1 MNIEEMLEISDC
13 PLCEGGA
20 LLEEECGCGYYVMCL
35 ECGCHSVTIDFHSEE
50 ERLEAA
56 KKAVTLWNTGKVI
69 SSNPGEWCGMGSLR
83 WFREEKT
90 MEYCGIIALVL
101 LLCYSAYP
109 RKVKRLE
116 AKVKQLEKKHKGD
129 NYMSKLIDDLVGEQC
144 TIKSESIL
152 DFAGK
157 TELSCMVLDAD

>member
-1 MNIEEMLEISDC
+1 MLVKLLEKLEQTKKKGKRIMNIEEMLEISDC

-69 SSNPGEWCGMGSLR
+69 SSSPGE
-83 WFREEKT
+83 
-90 MEYCGIIALVL
+90 
-101 LLCYSAYP
+101 
-109 RKVKRLE
+109 
-116 AKVKQLEKKHKGD
+116 
-129 NYMSKLIDDLVGEQC
+129 
-144 TIKSESIL
+144 
-152 DFAGK
+152 
-157 TELSCMVLDAD
+157 

>member
-69 SSNPGEWCGMGSLR
+69 SSSPACSTWCSHTAVFNHR
-83 WFREEKT
+83 NHFIYFTFSICNHICDR
-90 MEYCGIIALVL
+90 I
-101 LLCYSAYP
+101 SF
-109 RKVKRLE
+109 
-116 AKVKQLEKKHKGD
+116 
-129 NYMSKLIDDLVGEQC
+129 C
-144 TIKSESIL
+144 THS
-152 DFAGK
+152 
-157 TELSCMVLDAD
+157 